1 MKPWESSCKAV
12 LEVDLAA
19 IQANF
24 RTMRGLVDPAATVAA
39 VVKSDAYGLGL
50 LPVAKALHDAH
61 CDFFFVANL
70 DEATRLRCVLP
81 DVSIAVLQ
89 DEIAHFEQIYRSER
103 LIPVANNERDLHA
116 IGGHAVTQRYFLNAD
131 TGFSRFGLT
140 FAEIRR
146 LYFAETFRSKR
157 PYGVISHL
165 ACSDLAG
172 DALNTLQRNRFSAV
186 SDLLRPMIRTLSAS
200 AGVWLGR
207 SYHFNMA
214 RVGSALYGLNNAR
227 IQPNPLLPVV
237 RLSTKIVDVRTLS
250 RNEAV
255 GYGATYRTA
264 RETRLGIA
272 AIGYTHGLPWSCAN
286 RISVRV
292 GNFTAP
298 VIGRISM
305 EYVTIDL
312 TEIPESVAGPGTW
325 VTLLDDKFGPDD
337 LALAAAVNAQEIITR
352 LGNGCSKRHVSFNGA
367 PSFAPEPAIFS
378 RGGSAENVL
387 VA

>member
-1 MKPWESSCKAV
+1 MKPWESSSKAI

-24 RTMRGLVDPAATVAA
+24 RTMREIVDPAATVAA

-50 LPVAKALHDAH
+50 LPVARALQNAG

-70 DEATRLRCVLP
+70 DEGARLRCDLP

-89 DEIAHFEQIYRSER
+89 DEIVDCEWIYRSEK

-116 IGGHAVTQRYFLNAD
+116 IGQNAVPQRYFLNAD

-146 LYFAETFRSKR
+146 LYFAGTFGSKP

-172 DALNTLQRNRFSAV
+172 DTLNTLQRNRFTAV
-186 SDLLRPMIRTLSAS
+186 SDLLRPAIRTLSAS

-207 SYHFNMA
+207 PYHFNMV
-214 RVGSALYGLNNAR
+214 RVGSALYGLNNAGIR
-227 IQPNPLLPVV
+227 PNPLVPVV
-237 RLSTKIVDVRTLS
+237 RLSSKIVDVRTVS

-264 RETRLGIA
+264 RETRLGVA
-272 AIGYTHGLPWSCAN
+272 AIGYTQGLPWSCAN
-286 RISVRV
+286 KISIRA
-292 GNFTAP
+292 GSFTAP
-298 VIGRISM
+298 VIGRIAM

-312 TEIPESVAGPGTW
+312 TDIPESVARPGTW
-325 VTLLDDKFGPDD
+325 VTLLDDTFGLDD
-337 LALAAAVNAQEIITR
+337 LALAAGVNAQEIITR
-352 LGNGCSKRHVSFNGA
+352 LGNGCDRRHVRFNIA
-367 PSFAPEPAIFS
+367 ASLASQAATLPRVASTD
-378 RGGSAENVL
+378 NVR